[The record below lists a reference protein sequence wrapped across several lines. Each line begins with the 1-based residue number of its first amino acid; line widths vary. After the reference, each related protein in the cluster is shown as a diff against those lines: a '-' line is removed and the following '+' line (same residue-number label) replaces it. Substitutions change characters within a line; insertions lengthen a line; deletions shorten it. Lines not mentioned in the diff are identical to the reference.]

1 MNRMV
6 AELERSRDEL
16 AHKERLEKE
25 LEIATRIQTSILPRR
40 LEAAGLTVAAA
51 MRPASEV
58 GGDYYDFLPTS
69 DGAWIGIGDVAG
81 HGLSAGLVMLMVQSI
96 VAALAREG
104 QTTTPRE
111 VVCRLN
117 AVLFENIRDRLAND
131 EHVTFT
137 LLRYFR
143 DGRVSFAGAHEDI
156 VVWRKRLGVCETIST
171 PGTWLGAVPD
181 ISRFTVDSEL
191 RLEPGDVLLLYTD
204 GITEAMDAT
213 GQQLG
218 LGRICE
224 ALNEVAEAPVDAI
237 RDDLLGLVGNW
248 ARTQVDDVTLLVL
261 RYEAS

>member
-1 MNRMV
+1 
-6 AELERSRDEL
+6 
-16 AHKERLEKE
+16 
-25 LEIATRIQTSILPRR
+25 
-40 LEAAGLTVAAA
+40 

-58 GGDYYDFLPTS
+58 GGDYYDFLPMS

-96 VAALAREG
+96 VAALTQGAG
-104 QTTTPRE
+104 ATSPRE
-111 VVCRLN
+111 VVSRLN

-137 LLRYFR
+137 LLRYYR
-143 DGRVSFAGAHEDI
+143 DGRVVFAGAHEDI

-191 RLEPGDVLLLYTD
+191 RLEPGDIMLLYTD
-204 GITEAMDAT
+204 GITEAMDAG

-218 LGRICE
+218 LGRVCE
-224 ALNEVAEAPVDAI
+224 ALNAVAERPVEAI

-248 ARTQVDDVTLLVL
+248 ARVQVDDVTLLVL
-261 RYEAS
+261 RYEA